1 MAAEGA
7 TLEFTPDGIAEIAR
21 LASVANDRMENIG
34 ARRLHTVLS
43 TLMEQALFDL
53 PDGATR
59 RIVVDRAVV
68 AAKLALIIGDDDLRR
83 YIL

>member
-1 MAAEGA
+1 
-7 TLEFTPDGIAEIAR
+7 
-21 LASVANDRMENIG
+21 MENIG

-43 TLMEQALFDL
+43 TLMEQTLFDL

-68 AAKLALIIGDDDLRR
+68 TAKLAQIIGDDDLRR